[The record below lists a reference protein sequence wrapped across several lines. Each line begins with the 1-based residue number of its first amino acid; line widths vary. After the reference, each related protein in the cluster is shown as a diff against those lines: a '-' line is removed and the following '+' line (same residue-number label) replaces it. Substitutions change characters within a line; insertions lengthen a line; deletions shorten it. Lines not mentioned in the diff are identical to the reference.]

1 MNIVKKFYKTE
12 GNVFYKKDRETFLKI
27 VEIILMTG
35 SNFIRLI
42 NKDEQLVNF
51 IKENTPLLNDEI
63 HSMKTRLY
71 WILNGLTDFP
81 RCKECGIR
89 YTDKNVRTLYGYL
102 ECCSLKCAS
111 NNKENNLKKQ
121 ETNLKNNGVRFPAQ
135 NVDIRRKQ
143 EQTKLLKYGNMNN
156 FKKSLQTKLER
167 YGDQN
172 YNNQEKNKRTK
183 LERYGDENWNNRE
196 KANLTNYNK
205 PKEQK
210 EKERLK
216 RETAMM
222 KTYGSRYYLGSSD
235 YKRNN
240 YYEKAKKVMKERYG
254 AECYT
259 KSNHFKN
266 HISEIQDKINKTKL
280 KNHSFKKSKP
290 EDDCYVI
297 LCRRFGNNNIE
308 RQYNKD
314 IRYPFNCDFY
324 IKSLDLFI
332 EYNEHWTHGK
342 HPFLSSP
349 EDEDK
354 IKKWESKSLKSRFYK
369 TAIEVWTK
377 RDVLKRSIAKQNN
390 LNFIEFWNI
399 KEVEEWLKNC
409 K

>member
-1 MNIVKKFYKTE
+1 
-12 GNVFYKKDRETFLKI
+12 
-27 VEIILMTG
+27 
-35 SNFIRLI
+35 
-42 NKDEQLVNF
+42 
-51 IKENTPLLNDEI
+51 
-63 HSMKTRLY
+63 
-71 WILNGLTDFP
+71 
-81 RCKECGIR
+81 
-89 YTDKNVRTLYGYL
+89 
-102 ECCSLKCAS
+102 
-111 NNKENNLKKQ
+111 
-121 ETNLKNNGVRFPAQ
+121 
-135 NVDIRRKQ
+135 
-143 EQTKLLKYGNMNN
+143 MNN

-196 KANLTNYNK
+196 KANLTNQNK

-235 YKRNN
+235 YKKNN

-314 IRYPFNCDFY
+314 IRYPFNCDCY

-332 EYNEHWTHGK
+332 EYNGHWTHGK

-377 RDVLKRSIAKQNN
+377 RDVLKRNTAKQNN

-399 KEVEEWLKNC
+399 KEAEEWLKNC